1 MKFEWKNNANTYRK
15 SEMEE
20 TFYSQ
25 EIENSTS
32 IKDILTY
39 FKFIKICNLINLWF
53 YSYKIQIKN
62 VYFLLNWSS

>member
-20 TFYSQ
+20 NFYNQ
-25 EIENSTS
+25 KIKNSTS
-32 IKDILTY
+32 IKNILTY
-39 FKFIKICNLINLWF
+39 FKFIKLCDLINLWF
-53 YSYKIQIKN
+53 YSYKIKIKN